1 MILLR
6 LFYEFFKV
14 GLFAIG
20 GGMATIPFL
29 YDLAARYSWFTAADL
44 TDMIAVSEST
54 PGPIGVNMAT
64 YCGFTLAGIPGAI
77 IATIGLVLPSLII
90 IVIIAKLLAKFRNSA
105 VDSVFY
111 GLRPASVGLIAA
123 AGIEVVK
130 VSLLNLGAGSL
141 LAIFRWKP
149 IILAVVIFIAMILL
163 KKYKLHPLVYIAFSA
178 VIGILFKFAA

>member
-14 GLFAIG
+14 GLFSIG

-29 YDLAARYSWFTAADL
+29 YNLSSRFHWFTASQL

-64 YCGFTLAGIPGAI
+64 YCGFTVAGVPGAI
-77 IATIGLVLPSLII
+77 IATAGLVLPSII
-90 IVIIAKLLAKFRNSA
+90 IIIIIAMLLDKFRNSA

-111 GLRPASVGLIAA
+111 GLRPASIGLVAA
-123 AGIEVVK
+123 AGVEVVK
-130 VSLLNLGAGSL
+130 VALLNLDAEFFDFFAFFNVKSIL
-141 LAIFRWKP
+141 LAIALFF
-149 IILAVVIFIAMILL
+149 VM
-163 KKYKLHPLVYIAFSA
+163 KKFKFHPLVFIAISA
-178 VIGILFKFAA
+178 VIGIVFNFSA